1 MPWKKRRIAIEDKIA
16 IIIVCLMGLLVILIA
31 NLIAFG
37 IL

>member
-1 MPWKKRRIAIEDKIA
+1 MPWKRRRIAIEDKIA
-16 IIIVCLMGLLVILIA
+16 LIIVCFMGLLVIVIA

>member
-1 MPWKKRRIAIEDKIA
+1 MPWKKRRIAIEDKIT
-16 IIIVCLMGLLVILIA
+16 IIIVCFMGLLVILMA